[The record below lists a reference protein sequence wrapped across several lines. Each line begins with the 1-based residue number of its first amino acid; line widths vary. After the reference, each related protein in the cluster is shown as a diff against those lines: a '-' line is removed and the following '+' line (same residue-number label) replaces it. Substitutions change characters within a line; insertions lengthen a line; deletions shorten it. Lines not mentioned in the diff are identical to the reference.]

1 MGGWFRDGFQGGRES
16 PAARR
21 GVIQMTAPIPQT
33 AFRGPGDNLLGGVL
47 ARLRLAD
54 RLPLRLSCRC
64 RAHWDDPAL
73 DQLRFEREV
82 DLGSC
87 GDLAAAMIVARTAVT
102 SGLIAASRDPALRL
116 APQFITI
123 LDAEHCLV
131 LAGDVQ
137 AGDVK
142 AGLIRWCA
150 PVDSDAEARRVVR
163 EACGLRAAAR
173 GATDVGDPASAA
185 ALLTRARSLEGR
197 LVEPFWR
204 DLAAAAVDHA
214 LVA

>member
-1 MGGWFRDGFQGGRES
+1 MGGWFRDGFQGGRVS
-16 PAARR
+16 PAACR

-33 AFRGPGDNLLGGVL
+33 AFRGPGDNLIGGVL

-54 RLPLRLSCRC
+54 RLPLRVSCRC
-64 RAHWDDPAL
+64 LAHWDDPAL
-73 DQLRFEREV
+73 DHLRFEREV
-82 DLGSC
+82 DLGTC
-87 GDLAAAMIVARTAVT
+87 GDLAAATIMARIVVT
-102 SGLIAASRDPALRL
+102 SGLIAAGRDPALRL

-137 AGDVK
+137 T
-142 AGLIRWCA
+142 GLIRWCA
-150 PVDSDAEARRVVR
+150 PVNSDAEARRVVS
-163 EACGLRAAAR
+163 EASGLRAAAR
-173 GATDVGDPASAA
+173 RATDVGDPASAA

-197 LVEPFWR
+197 LVKPFWR

>member
-16 PAARR
+16 PAACR

-33 AFRGPGDNLLGGVL
+33 AFRGPGDNLIGGVL
-47 ARLRLAD
+47 AHLRLAD
-54 RLPLRLSCRC
+54 RLPLRISCHC

-73 DQLRFEREV
+73 DQLHFEREV
-82 DLGSC
+82 DLGTF

-102 SGLIAASRDPALRL
+102 SGLIAAGNDPALRL

-123 LDAEHCLV
+123 LDAEQCLV

-137 AGDVK
+137 

-150 PVDSDAEARRVVR
+150 PVDSDAEARRVVID
-163 EACGLRAAAR
+163 ACGLRAEAR
-173 GATDVGDPASAA
+173 AATDADDPASAA
-185 ALLTRARSLEGR
+185 ALLTRAQALEGR
-197 LVEPFWR
+197 LVDPFWR
-204 DLAAAAVDHA
+204 DLAAAAVDLA
-214 LVA
+214 LAA

>member
-33 AFRGPGDNLLGGVL
+33 AFRGPGNNLIGGVL
-47 ARLRLAD
+47 ARLRLAG
-54 RLPLRLSCRC
+54 RLPLRISCNC

-73 DQLRFEREV
+73 DQLCINREV
-82 DLGSC
+82 DLGTYV
-87 GDLAAAMIVARTAVT
+87 DLAAAMIEARNAVA
-102 SGLIAASRDPALRL
+102 SGLIAAGRDAALRR

-137 AGDVK
+137 T
-142 AGLIRWCA
+142 GLIRWCA
-150 PVDSDAEARRVVR
+150 PVDSDAEARFVVS
-163 EACGLRAAAR
+163 EACGLRTKAR
-173 GATDVGDPASAA
+173 AATDVGDPASAA

-197 LVEPFWR
+197 LVDPFWR
-204 DLAAAAVDHA
+204 DLAAAAVDLA

>member
-1 MGGWFRDGFQGGRES
+1 
-16 PAARR
+16 
-21 GVIQMTAPIPQT
+21 MTAPIPQT
-33 AFRGPGDNLLGGVL
+33 AFRGPGNNLIGGVL
-47 ARLRLAD
+47 AHLRLAD
-54 RLPLRLSCRC
+54 RLPLRISCRC

-73 DQLRFEREV
+73 DQLCFEREV
-82 DLGSC
+82 DLGTC
-87 GDLAAAMIVARTAVT
+87 GDLAAAMIMARTAVT
-102 SGLIAASRDPALRL
+102 SGLIAAGSDPALRL

-131 LAGDVQ
+131 LAGDV
-137 AGDVK
+137 K
-142 AGLIRWCA
+142 AGLIHWCA
-150 PVDSDAEARRVVR
+150 PVDSDAEARRVVTD
-163 EACGLRAAAR
+163 ACGLRAAAR
-173 GATDVGDPASAA
+173 AATDIGNPESTA

>member
-1 MGGWFRDGFQGGRES
+1 
-16 PAARR
+16 
-21 GVIQMTAPIPQT
+21 MTAPIPQT
-33 AFRGPGDNLLGGVL
+33 AFRGPGDNLIGGVL
-47 ARLRLAD
+47 AHLRLAD
-54 RLPLRLSCRC
+54 RLPLRISCHC

-73 DQLRFEREV
+73 DQLHFEREV

-87 GDLAAAMIVARTAVT
+87 GDLAAAMAVARKAVA
-102 SGLIAASRDPALRL
+102 SGLIAAGNDPALRL

-123 LDAEHCLV
+123 LDAEHCLL

-137 AGDVK
+137 

-150 PVDSDAEARRVVR
+150 PVDSDAEARRVVAD
-163 EACGLRAAAR
+163 ACGLRAAAR
-173 GATDVGDPASAA
+173 SATGVGDPAAAA

>member
-1 MGGWFRDGFQGGRES
+1 
-16 PAARR
+16 
-21 GVIQMTAPIPQT
+21 MTAPIPQT
-33 AFRGPGDNLLGGVL
+33 AFRGPGNNLIGGVI
-47 ARLRLAD
+47 AHLRLAD
-54 RLPLRLSCRC
+54 RFPLRVSCRC
-64 RAHWDDPAL
+64 FAHWDDPAL
-73 DQLRFEREV
+73 DQLCINREV
-82 DLGSC
+82 ELGTV

-102 SGLIAASRDPALRL
+102 SGLIAAGRDPALRL

-123 LDAEHCLV
+123 LDAEKCLV
-131 LAGDVQ
+131 LAGEVQ
-137 AGDVK
+137 

-150 PVDSDAEARRVVR
+150 PVDSDADARRVVTD
-163 EACGLRAAAR
+163 ACGLRAAAR
-173 GATDVGDPASAA
+173 AATDVGDPASAA

>member
-1 MGGWFRDGFQGGRES
+1 
-16 PAARR
+16 
-21 GVIQMTAPIPQT
+21 MTAPISQT
-33 AFRGPGDNLLGGVL
+33 AFRGAGDNLIGGVL
-47 ARLRLAD
+47 AHLRLAD
-54 RLPLRLSCRC
+54 RLPLRVSCQC

-73 DQLRFEREV
+73 AQLCFEREV
-82 DLGSC
+82 DLGTF
-87 GDLAAAMIVARTAVT
+87 GDLVAAMIVARKAVA
-102 SGLIAASRDPALRL
+102 SGQIDAGRDPALRL

-137 AGDVK
+137 AG
-142 AGLIRWCA
+142 LIRWCA
-150 PVDSDAEARRVVR
+150 PVDSDAEARRVVTD
-163 EACGLRAAAR
+163 ACGLRAEAR
-173 GATDVGDPASAA
+173 VANDIGDPASAA

>member
-16 PAARR
+16 PAACR

-33 AFRGPGDNLLGGVL
+33 AFRGPGDNLIGGVL
-47 ARLRLAD
+47 AHLRLAD
-54 RLPLRLSCRC
+54 RLPLRISCRC

-73 DQLRFEREV
+73 DQLCFERDV
-82 DLGSC
+82 DLGIF

-137 AGDVK
+137 AG
-142 AGLIRWCA
+142 LIRWYA

-204 DLAAAAVDHA
+204 DLAAAAVDHS

>member
-1 MGGWFRDGFQGGRES
+1 
-16 PAARR
+16 
-21 GVIQMTAPIPQT
+21 MTAPIPQT
-33 AFRGPGDNLLGGVL
+33 AFRGPGNNLIGGVL
-47 ARLRLAD
+47 AHLRLAD
-54 RLPLRLSCRC
+54 RLPLRISCRC

-73 DQLRFEREV
+73 DQLCFERKV
-82 DLGSC
+82 DLGIF

-137 AGDVK
+137 AG
-142 AGLIRWCA
+142 LIRWCA

-163 EACGLRAAAR
+163 EACGLRAEAR
-173 GATDVGDPASAA
+173 AATDVGDPTSAVT
-185 ALLTRARSLEGR
+185 LLTRARSMEGR
-197 LVEPFWR
+197 LVDRFWR

-214 LVA
+214 KAA

>member
-21 GVIQMTAPIPQT
+21 GVIPMTAPIPQT
-33 AFRGPGDNLLGGVL
+33 AFRGPGNNLIGGVL
-47 ARLRLAD
+47 AHLRLAD
-54 RLPLRLSCRC
+54 RLPLRISCRC
-64 RAHWDDPAL
+64 RARWDDPAL
-73 DQLRFEREV
+73 DQLCFEREV
-82 DLGSC
+82 DLGIF

-137 AGDVK
+137 AG
-142 AGLIRWCA
+142 LIRWCA
-150 PVDSDAEARRVVR
+150 PVDSDAEAQRVVR

-173 GATDVGDPASAA
+173 GATDVRDPTSAA
-185 ALLTRARSLEGR
+185 ALLTRARSLQGR

>member
-1 MGGWFRDGFQGGRES
+1 MGGWFRDGFQGGRAS

-21 GVIQMTAPIPQT
+21 GVIPMTAPILQT
-33 AFRGPGDNLLGGVL
+33 AFRGPSDNLIGGVL
-47 ARLRLAD
+47 AHLRLAD
-54 RLPLRLSCRC
+54 RLPLRINCRC
-64 RAHWDDPAL
+64 VAHWDDPAL
-73 DQLRFEREV
+73 DQLCFEREV
-82 DLGSC
+82 DLGIF

-102 SGLIAASRDPALRL
+102 SGLIAAGRDPALRL

-131 LAGDVQ
+131 LAGEVQ
-137 AGDVK
+137 

-150 PVDSDAEARRVVR
+150 PVDSDAEARRVVAD
-163 EACGLRAAAR
+163 ACGLRAAAR
-173 GATDVGDPASAA
+173 ATTDVGDPASAA

>member
-1 MGGWFRDGFQGGRES
+1 MMPTRASRCPPLKSPLSASTGR
-16 PAARR
+16 A
-21 GVIQMTAPIPQT
+21 G
-33 AFRGPGDNLLGGVL
+33 
-47 ARLRLAD
+47 
-54 RLPLRLSCRC
+54 
-64 RAHWDDPAL
+64 
-73 DQLRFEREV
+73 QLCFEREV
-82 DLGSC
+82 DLGIF
-87 GDLAAAMIVARTAVT
+87 GHVAAAMIVARTAVT

-131 LAGDVQ
+131 LAGEVQ
-137 AGDVK
+137 AG
-142 AGLIRWCA
+142 LILWCA

>member
-1 MGGWFRDGFQGGRES
+1 MGRWFSDGFQGGRVS

-33 AFRGPGDNLLGGVL
+33 AFRGPGNNLIGGVL
-47 ARLRLAD
+47 AHLRLAD
-54 RLPLRLSCRC
+54 RLPLRISCRC

-82 DLGSC
+82 DLGTCS
-87 GDLAAAMIVARTAVT
+87 DLAAAMIIARTAVT
-102 SGLIAASRDPALRL
+102 SGLIAAGRDPALRL

-137 AGDVK
+137 AG
-142 AGLIRWCA
+142 LIRWCA
-150 PVDSDAEARRVVR
+150 PVDSDAGARRVVS

-173 GATDVGDPASAA
+173 TATDVGDPASAA

-197 LVEPFWR
+197 LVDPFWR
-204 DLAAAAVDHA
+204 DLAAAAADRA